1 MHFLIVIQAINLEVT
16 KPLAAERKTSMPT
29 THTNY
34 SSDSK
39 TQDKQSPVSQLA
51 QLERDQKLRQEV
63 HVNSP
68 SCAITEIVNEEKSMG
83 DNAKNENKIRVRFD
97 LII

>member
-1 MHFLIVIQAINLEVT
+1 MDNWSKQSFHSNCLNQ
-16 KPLAAERKTSMPT
+16 T

-39 TQDKQSPVSQLA
+39 TQDKKSPVSQLA

-63 HVNSP
+63 DISSP
-68 SCAITEIVNEEKSMG
+68 SCALTEIVNEEKSFG
-83 DNAKNENKIRVRFD
+83 H
-97 LII
+97 

>member
-1 MHFLIVIQAINLEVT
+1 
-16 KPLAAERKTSMPT
+16 MPT

-63 HVNSP
+63 HINSP
-68 SCAITEIVNEEKSMG
+68 SCTITGKDNEEKSMG
-83 DNAKNENKIRVRFD
+83 DDTKNENKTRVRFD
-97 LII
+97 